1 MFQNGAEMFLGEFA
15 HALDAKGRIIIPSKY
30 RDEIGEQ
37 KLVVTPGLDGNLVVY
52 TEEGFREYA
61 QHWLELTTGKA
72 DYRKL
77 RRYVAAN
84 AENCE
89 LDKQGRILLS
99 PKLREHAGLVRD
111 VVISGNLSN
120 FEIWNPERWK
130 EASDFGDE
138 GEVSRRIEEL
148 DIRI

>member
-1 MFQNGAEMFLGEFA
+1 MFLGQFD

-52 TEEGFREYA
+52 TEDGFREYA

-99 PKLREHAGLVRD
+99 AKLRNHANLVKD

-120 FEIWNPERWK
+120 FEIWNPDRYK
-130 EASDFGDE
+130 EASDFGDD
-138 GEVSRRIEEL
+138 GDISARIEEL